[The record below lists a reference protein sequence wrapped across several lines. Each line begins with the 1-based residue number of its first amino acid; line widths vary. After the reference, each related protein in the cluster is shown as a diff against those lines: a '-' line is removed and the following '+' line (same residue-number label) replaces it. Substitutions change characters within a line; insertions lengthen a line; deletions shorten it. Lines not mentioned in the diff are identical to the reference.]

1 MNGKMRDSGTKD
13 SVLVVDL
20 DGTLLRSDMLF
31 ECFWAS
37 AARTWRTPL
46 IAAKALSQGIPEL
59 KRALAETACPDV
71 TRLPYNAEVIAH
83 IEAWR
88 AEGGKTALVTASDQI
103 LADRIAAHL
112 GLFDEVFG
120 TEPGNNLKA
129 ERKAAFLDN
138 HYGAGGYIYVGDSRA
153 DLKVWSRSK
162 AAVTVGASK
171 SFRAKVAAVNADV
184 THLSPPEHVLI
195 PIFKAMRL
203 HQWLKNV
210 LVFVPILAGHL
221 VGVATFLQ
229 CLLAF
234 VAFGLVASSG
244 YVLNDLLDLGPDRA
258 HARKCRRPMASGRLQ
273 VPHGTVLLPILL
285 SLGLATAATLSLKFL
300 GVIFFYF
307 LMTMSYSLWLKRK
320 VIVDICVLAGLY
332 TLRIVAGGVATGV
345 PLSLWLLAF
354 SMFFFFSLAA
364 VKRQAELVH
373 LKSTEHTKAAGRGYG
388 LEDLP
393 IITQIA
399 ASSGLLSVLVL
410 ALYIN
415 TPDIRANYL
424 SPTYLWGVCVLLMF
438 WVTRMVFVTHRGK
451 MNDDPMVFAVTDR
464 TSQATFLAMLAL
476 AAGALLL

>member
-1 MNGKMRDSGTKD
+1 MNGKMRDSGIKD
-13 SVLVVDL
+13 NVLVVDL

-37 AARTWRTPL
+37 AARNWRTPF
-46 IAAKALSQGIPEL
+46 IAGKALSQGIPEL

-71 TRLPYNAEVIAH
+71 ASLPYNADVIAH
-83 IEAWR
+83 IAAWR
-88 AEGGKTALVTASDQI
+88 ADGGKTALVTASDQI
-103 LADRIAAHL
+103 LADRIAEHL

-129 ERKAAFLDN
+129 ERKAQFLDD
-138 HYGAGGYIYVGDSRA
+138 HYGPGGYVYVGDSRA
-153 DLKVWSRSK
+153 DLKVWSRAN
-162 AAVTVGASK
+162 AAVTVGATSG
-171 SFRAKVAAVNADV
+171 FRDKVAAVNTDV
-184 THLSPPEHVLI
+184 THISPPEYALI
-195 PIFKAMRL
+195 PILKAMRP
-203 HQWLKNV
+203 HQWLKNI
-210 LVFVPILAGHL
+210 LVFVPVLASHSL
-221 VGVATFLQ
+221 SAASLLQ

-234 VAFGLVASSG
+234 LAFGLVASSG

-258 HARKCRRPMASGRLQ
+258 HARKCRRPMASGRLP
-273 VPHGTVLLPILL
+273 VPKGTALFPVLLI
-285 SLGLATAATLSLKFL
+285 LGLGTAATLSMPFL
-300 GVIFFYF
+300 GVILFYF

-332 TLRIVAGGVATGV
+332 TLRIVAGGVATGI

-373 LKSTEHTKAAGRGYG
+373 VKSTGQVKAAGRGYG
-388 LEDLP
+388 QEDLP

-399 ASSGLLSVLVL
+399 TSSGLLSVLVL

-424 SPTYLWGVCVLLMF
+424 SPTYLWGVCVVLMF
-438 WVTRMVFVTHRGK
+438 WVTRMVFVTSRGK
-451 MNDDPMVFAVTDR
+451 MDDDPLVFAVTDR
-464 TSQATFLAMLAL
+464 TSLATLLTMVAL
-476 AAGALLL
+476 AAGASFL

>member
-1 MNGKMRDSGTKD
+1 MRDSGTHD

-37 AARTWRTPL
+37 AAQDWRTPFT
-46 IAAKALSQGIPEL
+46 AAKALSQGIPEL
-59 KRALAETACPDV
+59 KRALTEIGCPDIA
-71 TRLPYNAEVIAH
+71 RLPYNAEVIAH

-88 AEGGKTALVTASDQI
+88 AAGGKTALVTASDQI

-120 TEPGNNLKA
+120 TNPGDNLKGA
-129 ERKAAFLDN
+129 RKAQFLDDT
-138 HYGAGGYIYVGDSRA
+138 YGPGSYIYVGDSTA
-153 DLKVWSRSK
+153 DLKVWSRAR
-162 AAVTVGASK
+162 AAVTVGATSR
-171 SFRAKVAAVNADV
+171 FRTQIAGVNSDV
-184 THLSPPEHVLI
+184 THLSPPEHALI
-195 PIFKAMRL
+195 PILMAMRP

-210 LVFVPILAGHL
+210 LVFVPVLANHSLGL
-221 VGVATFLQ
+221 DSLLQ

-234 VAFGLVASSG
+234 LAFGLVASSG

-258 HARKCRRPMASGRLQ
+258 HIRKCKRPLASGRLQ
-273 VPHGTVLLPILL
+273 VPHGTALFPVLLILGLALSTLL
-285 SLGLATAATLSLKFL
+285 SLSFL

-307 LMTMSYSLWLKRK
+307 LMTLSYSLWLKRK
-320 VIVDICVLAGLY
+320 VIVDICALAGLY
-332 TLRIVAGGVATGV
+332 TLRIVAGGVATGI

-354 SMFFFFSLAA
+354 SMFFFFALAA

-373 LKSTEHTKAAGRGYG
+373 LKSTGQEKAVGRGYG

-399 ASSGLLSVLVL
+399 TSSGLLSVLVL

-415 TPDIRANYL
+415 TPDIRENYM

-438 WVTRMVFVTHRGK
+438 WVTRMVFVTHRGM

-476 AAGALLL
+476 AAGATLL

>member
-37 AARTWRTPL
+37 AARNWRTPV

-59 KRALAETACPDV
+59 KRALAETASPDIA
-71 TRLPYNAEVIAH
+71 RLPYNAEVIAH

-129 ERKAAFLDN
+129 ERKADFLDN
-138 HYGAGGYIYVGDSRA
+138 HYGPGGYIYVGDSHA
-153 DLKVWSRSK
+153 DLKVWSRAR
-162 AAVTVGASK
+162 AAVTVGATRG
-171 SFRAKVAAVNADV
+171 FRAKVAGVNADV
-184 THLSPPEHVLI
+184 THISPPEHALI

-210 LVFVPILAGHL
+210 LVFVPVLASHSLGL
-221 VGVATFLQ
+221 ASFLQ

-234 VAFGLVASSG
+234 LAFGLVASSG

-258 HARKCRRPMASGRLQ
+258 HARKCKRPMASGRLQ
-273 VPHGTVLLPILL
+273 VPHGTMLFPILL
-285 SLGLATAATLSLKFL
+285 VLGLATAATLSVKFL
-300 GVIFFYF
+300 GVIAFYF

-332 TLRIVAGGVATGV
+332 TLRIVAGGVATGI

-373 LKSTEHTKAAGRGYG
+373 LKSTGQEKTVGRGYG

-399 ASSGLLSVLVL
+399 TSSGLLSVLVL

-415 TPDIRANYL
+415 TPDIRANYM
-424 SPTYLWGVCVLLMF
+424 SPTYLWGVCGLLLF

-476 AAGALLL
+476 AAGALFL

>member
-1 MNGKMRDSGTKD
+1 MNGKMRDCGTKD

-37 AARTWRTPL
+37 AARNWRTPI

-59 KRALAETACPDV
+59 KRALTQTACPDV
-71 TRLPYNAEVIAH
+71 ATLPYNAEVIAH

-129 ERKAAFLDN
+129 DRKADFLDD
-138 HYGAGGYIYVGDSRA
+138 HYGPGTYVYVGDSPA
-153 DLKVWSRSK
+153 DLKVWARAK
-162 AAVTVGASK
+162 AAVTVGATK
-171 SFRAKVAAVNADV
+171 GFRAKVAEVNADV
-184 THLSPPEHVLI
+184 THISPPEHALI
-195 PIFKAMRL
+195 PILKAMRL
-203 HQWLKNV
+203 HQWLKNI
-210 LVFVPILAGHL
+210 LVFVPMLAGHAL
-221 VGVATFLQ
+221 GLASFLQ

-234 VAFGLVASSG
+234 FAFGLVASSG

-258 HARKCRRPMASGRLQ
+258 HARKCHRPMASGRLP
-273 VPHGTVLLPILL
+273 VPHGTMLFPVLLV
-285 SLGLATAATLSLKFL
+285 LGLATAATLSVKFL

-320 VIVDICVLAGLY
+320 VIVDISVLAGLY
-332 TLRIVAGGVATGV
+332 TLRIVAGGVATGI

-373 LKSTEHTKAAGRGYG
+373 LKSTGRKKAAGRGYG

-399 ASSGLLSVLVL
+399 ISSGLLSVLVL

-415 TPDIRANYL
+415 TPEIRENYL
-424 SPTYLWGVCVLLMF
+424 SPTYLWGGCVLLMF
-438 WVTRMVFVTHRGK
+438 WVTRMVFVTSRGK

-476 AAGALLL
+476 AAGASWL